1 MLVARKHLYPVNEK
15 HILRLRKINITIYYN
30 FHLSKKKGGKL
41 FLLPVHDAQ
50 RTYFTSLLCK
60 SVYHKTVIYS
70 TYLSPALNLQ
80 TFRLTT
86 LLNAPVIFSQRLSG
100 IRASNQNDTEWRAN
114 VSNVV
119 SILKSS
125 SNRADSES

>member
-1 MLVARKHLYPVNEK
+1 ML
-15 HILRLRKINITIYYN
+15 
-30 FHLSKKKGGKL
+30 S
-41 FLLPVHDAQ
+41 VH
-50 RTYFTSLLCK
+50 TFTSLLCK
-60 SVYHKTVIYS
+60 SVYHETVIYS

-100 IRASNQNDTEWRAN
+100 IRASNQNNTEWRAN

-119 SILKSS
+119 SILKS
-125 SNRADSES
+125 

>member
-15 HILRLRKINITIYYN
+15 HTLRLRKINVSIYYN
-30 FHLSKKKGGKL
+30 FHLSKKKGGASFFYYL
-41 FLLPVHDAQ
+41 FTMLSLHI
-50 RTYFTSLLCK
+50 FTSLLCK

-86 LLNAPVIFSQRLSG
+86 LLNATVIFSQRLSG
-100 IRASNQNDTEWRAN
+100 IRASNQNNTEWRAN
-114 VSNVV
+114 EV
-119 SILKSS
+119 SILKS
-125 SNRADSES
+125 

>member
-30 FHLSKKKGGKL
+30 FHLSKKKRGASFFYYL
-41 FLLPVHDAQ
+41 FTMLSVH
-50 RTYFTSLLCK
+50 TFSSLLCK
-60 SVYHKTVIYS
+60 SVHHKTVIYS

-100 IRASNQNDTEWRAN
+100 IRASNQNNTEWRAN

-119 SILKSS
+119 SILKS
-125 SNRADSES
+125 

>member
-41 FLLPVHDAQ
+41 FYYLFTMLSVH
-50 RTYFTSLLCK
+50 TFSSLLCK

-100 IRASNQNDTEWRAN
+100 IRASNQNNTEWRAN

-119 SILKSS
+119 SILKS
-125 SNRADSES
+125 